1 MTAADAPLTAE
12 ELAAFDASLT
22 WELNRDASNIRELG
36 PRLLREVQRLREAD
50 RVRSRYESMSDGAPF
65 ATCATCGKEPGVG
78 CRTHFAA
85 RIRELE
91 AEVQRLREERD
102 SAIDRGLGYR
112 HERGVA
118 EYTIDNMQRE
128 RAALLA
134 RAEAAE
140 ARVAELERE
149 RDEAF
154 SELEAIAHE
163 DGDCEC
169 LVFDGEVDL
178 CPHAKRMAEV
188 KP

>member
-1 MTAADAPLTAE
+1 MKTADAPLTEADLTEADLAE
-12 ELAAFDASLT
+12 LERRAQQDGLSPATS
-22 WELNRDASNIRELG
+22 S
-36 PRLLREVQRLREAD
+36 RLLREVQRLRE
-50 RVRSRYESMSDGAPF
+50 
-65 ATCATCGKEPGVG
+65 
-78 CRTHFAA
+78 
-85 RIRELE
+85 EL
-91 AEVQRLREERD
+91 D
-102 SAIDRGLGYR
+102 SAIDRGFGYR

-118 EYTIDNMQRE
+118 EYTIDNLQRE

>member
-140 ARVAELERE
+140 ARVAELAAENERLCV
-149 RDEAF
+149 F
-154 SELEAIAHE
+154 S
-163 DGDCEC
+163 
-169 LVFDGEVDL
+169 LV
-178 CPHAKRMAEV
+178 PR
-188 KP
+188 

>member
-1 MTAADAPLTAE
+1 VTAADAPLTAE
-12 ELAAFDASLT
+12 ELAEMRASFDLWFPSLPYVT
-22 WELNRDASNIRELG
+22 RRDL
-36 PRLLREVQRLREAD
+36 PRLLREVQRLRSLEH
-50 RVRSRYESMSDGAPF
+50 VRSRCDGY
-65 ATCATCGKEPGVG
+65 CGSSFGAG
-78 CRTHFAA
+78 CDAA
-85 RIRELE
+85 DKVALR

>member
-1 MTAADAPLTAE
+1 MGPVTAADAPLIN
-12 ELAAFDASLT
+12 ELHD
-22 WELNRDASNIRELG
+22 R
-36 PRLLREVQRLREAD
+36 RLLRLAKTVQDAID
-50 RVRSRYESMSDGAPF
+50 RGDGNGLTVEQMRDVLLAFPALVNQLHEGAPLML
-65 ATCATCGKEPGVG
+65 A
-78 CRTHFAA
+78 AA
-85 RIRELE
+85 RELADLR

-154 SELEAIAHE
+154 SELEAIAHAA
-163 DGDCEC
+163 DGPLTEA
-169 LVFDGEVDL
+169 LAGPGPGEGE
-178 CPHAKRMAEV
+178 A
-188 KP
+188 